1 MGGADMLSMR
11 RVGLDVHG
19 KETTAVVLDGVS
31 GEISAKRLV
40 GRPDRVLEWLASLEQ
55 PFQAVYEAGPT
66 GYGLA
71 RGAAERGLDVVVC
84 SPGHIR
90 KHPGD
95 RVKTDRR
102 DAERLARL
110 LLAGELRQVR
120 VPTPAEEQLR
130 DLVRSREDL
139 RVDLMRVR
147 HRISKFL
154 LRRELYYPAAG
165 GAWTGRHRDWLSSLH
180 FDDAASEIVLQD
192 ALHSH
197 DWMLARRDQLERALG
212 ELAEHSP
219 WAQTISRLR
228 CLRGIDTLSAVGL
241 VAEIG
246 DFERFSHPR
255 KLAGFLGLVPS
266 EDTSGVVRRQG
277 AITKAGSK
285 HARRLLVEAG
295 WHYRNPPRIS
305 KDLERRQRGQHPRV
319 IDAAW
324 RCQRRLHQRWQRL
337 DTERGKRRTLV
348 AVAVARELSSYCWE
362 IATL

>member
-1 MGGADMLSMR
+1 MGGADMVSMR

-19 KETTAVVLDGVS
+19 RETTAVVVDAIS
-31 GEISAKRLV
+31 GELVVRRIV
-40 GRPDRVLEWLASLEQ
+40 GRPDRVLAWLAGLEQ

-95 RVKTDRR
+95 RIKTDRR

-110 LLAGELRQVR
+110 LIAGELRAVR
-120 VPTPAEEQLR
+120 VPTPEQEQLR

-154 LRRELYYPAAG
+154 LRRELYYPSDG

-180 FDDAASEIVLQD
+180 FDDAASEIVFQD
-192 ALHSH
+192 ALSAH
-197 DWMLARRDQLERALG
+197 DWMLARRDQLERAL
-212 ELAEHSP
+212 ERLAQDSP
-219 WAQTISRLR
+219 CAETISRLC
-228 CLRGIDTLSAVGL
+228 CLRGINTLSAVGL
-241 VAEIG
+241 IAEIG
-246 DFERFSHPR
+246 DFERFSHPS

-266 EDTSGVVRRQG
+266 EDTSGEHRRQG

-285 HARRLLVEAG
+285 HARRLLVEAA

-305 KDLERRQRGQHPRV
+305 KDLERRQRGQDPRCV
-319 IDAAW
+319 DAAW
-324 RCQRRLHQRWQRL
+324 RCQRRLYKRWQRL
-337 DTERGKRRTLV
+337 DSERGKRRTLV
-348 AVAVARELSSYCWE
+348 AVAVARELSAYCWE
-362 IATL
+362 LATL

>member
-1 MGGADMLSMR
+1 MVSMR
-11 RVGLDVHG
+11 RVGLDVHAR
-19 KETTAVVLDGVS
+19 ETTAVIVDAIS
-31 GEISAKRLV
+31 GELGVKRIV
-40 GRPDRVLEWLASLEQ
+40 GRPDRVLEWLAGLER

-71 RGAAERGLDVVVC
+71 RRAAERGLDVVVC

-95 RVKTDRR
+95 RIKTDRR

-110 LLAGELRQVR
+110 LLAGELRAVR

-154 LRRELYYPAAG
+154 LRRELYYPTG
-165 GAWTGRHRDWLSSLH
+165 GAAWTRRHRDWLSTLH
-180 FDDAASEIVLQD
+180 FDEQASEIVLAD
-192 ALHSH
+192 ALQAH
-197 DWMLARRDQLERALG
+197 DWMLARRDQLERSLC
-212 ELAEHSP
+212 ELAERSV
-219 WAQTISRLR
+219 WAETISRLR
-228 CLRGIDTLSAVGL
+228 CLRGINTLSAVGL
-241 VAEIG
+241 IAEIG

-266 EDTSGVVRRQG
+266 EETSGEVRRQG
-277 AITKAGSK
+277 SITKAGSK
-285 HARRLLVEAG
+285 HARRLLVEAA

-305 KDLERRQRGQHPRV
+305 KDLERRQRGQDPRA

-324 RCQRRLHQRWQRL
+324 RCQRRLYKRWQRL
-337 DTERGKRRTLV
+337 DTQRGKRRTLV
-348 AVAVARELSSYCWE
+348 AVAIARELSTYCWE
-362 IATL
+362 LATL

>member
-19 KETTAVVLDGVS
+19 KETTAVVVDAVS
-31 GEISAKRLV
+31 GEVAVKRIL
-40 GRPDRVLEWLASLEQ
+40 GRPDRVLEWLATLEQ

-71 RGAAERGLDVVVC
+71 RGAAAQGLDVVVC

-95 RVKTDRR
+95 RIKTDRR

-110 LLAGELRQVR
+110 MLAGELRAVR
-120 VPTPAEEQLR
+120 IPTPEEEQLR

-139 RVDLMRVR
+139 RVDLMRCR

-165 GAWTGRHRDWLSSLH
+165 GAWTGRHRDWLSTLH
-180 FDDAASEIVLQD
+180 FDDQASEIVLQD
-192 ALHSH
+192 ALHAH
-197 DWMLARRDQLERALG
+197 DWMLARRDQLERALAQ
-212 ELAEHSP
+212 LAEHSP
-219 WAQTISRLR
+219 WAETISRLR
-228 CLRGIDTLSAVGL
+228 CLRGINTLSAVGL
-241 VAEIG
+241 IAEVG
-246 DFERFSHPR
+246 DLQRFSHPR

-266 EDTSGVVRRQG
+266 EDTSGERRRQG
-277 AITKAGSK
+277 SITKAGPK

-295 WHYRNPPRIS
+295 WHYRNPPRINH
-305 KDLERRQRGQHPRV
+305 DLERRQRGQDPRA

-324 RCQRRLHQRWQRL
+324 RCQRRLYQRWQRL
-337 DTERGKRRTLV
+337 DVARGKRRTLV
-348 AVAVARELSSYCWE
+348 AVAVARELSAYCWE
-362 IATL
+362 LATL

>member
-1 MGGADMLSMR
+1 MLSMR

-19 KETTAVVLDGVS
+19 KETTAVVLDALS
-31 GEISAKRLV
+31 GELV
-40 GRPDRVLEWLASLEQ
+40 VRRIAGRPDRVLEWLAGLEQ

-71 RGAAERGLDVVVC
+71 RGAAQRGLDVVVC

-95 RVKTDRR
+95 RIKTDRR

-110 LLAGELRQVR
+110 LLAGELRAVR
-120 VPTPAEEQLR
+120 VPTAAEEQLR

-154 LRRELYYPAAG
+154 LRRELYYPTG
-165 GAWTGRHRDWLSSLH
+165 GNAWTGRHRDWLATLH
-180 FDDAASEIVLQD
+180 FDDQASEIVLQD

-219 WAQTISRLR
+219 
-228 CLRGIDTLSAVGL
+228 
-241 VAEIG
+241 
-246 DFERFSHPR
+246 
-255 KLAGFLGLVPS
+255 
-266 EDTSGVVRRQG
+266 
-277 AITKAGSK
+277 
-285 HARRLLVEAG
+285 
-295 WHYRNPPRIS
+295 
-305 KDLERRQRGQHPRV
+305 
-319 IDAAW
+319 
-324 RCQRRLHQRWQRL
+324 
-337 DTERGKRRTLV
+337 
-348 AVAVARELSSYCWE
+348 
-362 IATL
+362 

>member
-1 MGGADMLSMR
+1 MLSMR
-11 RVGLDVHG
+11 RVGLDVHAR
-19 KETTAVVLDGVS
+19 ETTAVVLDVIS
-31 GEISAKRLV
+31 GELSVKRIR
-40 GRPDRVLEWLASLEQ
+40 GRPDRVLDWLAGLEQ

-71 RGAAERGLDVVVC
+71 RGAAARVLDVVVC

-95 RVKTDRR
+95 RIKTDRR

-110 LLAGELRQVR
+110 LTAGELRLVR
-120 VPTPAEEQLR
+120 VPTAAEEQLR

-154 LRRELYYPAAG
+154 LRRELYYPSDG
-165 GAWTGRHRDWLSSLH
+165 GAWTGRHRDWLATLH
-180 FDDAASEIVLQD
+180 FADAASEIVLQD
-192 ALHSH
+192 ALHAH
-197 DWMLARRDQLERALG
+197 DWMLARRDQLERSLA
-212 ELAEHSP
+212 ELAEDSP
-219 WAQTISRLR
+219 WADTISRLR
-228 CLRGIDTLSAVGL
+228 CLRGINTLSAVGL
-241 VAEIG
+241 IAEIG
-246 DFERFSHPR
+246 TFERFPHPR
-255 KLAGFLGLVPS
+255 QLAGFLGLVPS
-266 EDTSGVVRRQG
+266 EDTSGQVRRQG

-285 HARRLLVEAG
+285 HARRLLVEAA

-305 KDLERRQRGQHPRV
+305 KDLERRQRGQDARA

-324 RCQRRLHQRWQRL
+324 RCQRRLYQRWQRL

-362 IATL
+362 LATP

>member
-1 MGGADMLSMR
+1 MR

-19 KETTAVVLDGVS
+19 KETTAVVVDAVS
-31 GEISAKRLV
+31 GEVAVKRIL
-40 GRPDRVLEWLASLEQ
+40 GRPDRVLEWLATLEQ

-71 RGAAERGLDVVVC
+71 RGAAAQGLDVVVC

-95 RVKTDRR
+95 RIKTDRR

-110 LLAGELRQVR
+110 MLAGELRAVR
-120 VPTPAEEQLR
+120 IPTPEEEQLR

-139 RVDLMRVR
+139 RVDLMRCR

-165 GAWTGRHRDWLSSLH
+165 GAWTGRHRDWLSTLH
-180 FDDAASEIVLQD
+180 FDDQASEIVLQD
-192 ALHSH
+192 ALHAH
-197 DWMLARRDQLERALG
+197 DWMLARRDQLERALAQ
-212 ELAEHSP
+212 LAEHSP
-219 WAQTISRLR
+219 WAETISRLR
-228 CLRGIDTLSAVGL
+228 CLRGINTLSAVGL
-241 VAEIG
+241 IAEVG
-246 DFERFSHPR
+246 DLQRFSHPR

-266 EDTSGVVRRQG
+266 EDTSGERRRQG
-277 AITKAGSK
+277 SITKAGPK

-295 WHYRNPPRIS
+295 WHYRNPPRINH
-305 KDLERRQRGQHPRV
+305 DLERRQRGQDPRA

-324 RCQRRLHQRWQRL
+324 RCQRRLYQRWQRL
-337 DTERGKRRTLV
+337 DVARGKRRTLV
-348 AVAVARELSSYCWE
+348 AVAVARELSAYCWE
-362 IATL
+362 LATL

>member
-1 MGGADMLSMR
+1 MVSMR

-19 KETTAVVLDGVS
+19 KETTAVVVDAFS
-31 GEISAKRLV
+31 GEMEVRRIV
-40 GRPDRVLEWLASLEQ
+40 GRPDRVLEWLATLEQ

-110 LLAGELRQVR
+110 LIAGELRQVR

-154 LRRELYYPAAG
+154 LRRELYYPSGG
-165 GAWTGRHRDWLSSLH
+165 GAWTGRHRDWLSTLH
-180 FDDAASEIVLQD
+180 FDDQASEIVLQD
-192 ALHSH
+192 ALHTH
-197 DWMLARRDQLERALG
+197 DWMIARRDQLERS
-212 ELAEHSP
+212 LADIVEHSP
-219 WAQTISRLR
+219 WAETISRLR
-228 CLRGIDTLSAVGL
+228 CLRGIDTLSAAGL

-255 KLAGFLGLVPS
+255 KLSGFLGLVPS
-266 EDTSGVVRRQG
+266 EDTSGEVRRQG
-277 AITKAGSK
+277 SITKAGSK
-285 HARRLLVEAG
+285 HARRLLVEAA
-295 WHYRNPPRIS
+295 WHHRNPPRIS
-305 KDLERRQRGQHPRV
+305 KDLERRQRGQDPRI
-319 IDAAW
+319 IDTAW
-324 RCQRRLHQRWQRL
+324 RCQRRLYKRWQRL

-348 AVAVARELSSYCWE
+348 AVAVARELSAYCWE
-362 IATL
+362 LATL

>member
-31 GEISAKRLV
+31 GELVVKRLV
-40 GRPDRVLEWLASLEQ
+40 GRPDRVLEWLCTLER

-95 RVKTDRR
+95 RIKTDRR

-110 LLAGELRQVR
+110 LLAGELRAVR
-120 VPTPAEEQLR
+120 VPTPAQEQLR
-130 DLVRSREDL
+130 DLVCSREDL
-139 RVDLMRVR
+139 RVDLMRCR

-154 LRRELYYPAAG
+154 LRRELYYPSGG
-165 GAWTGRHRDWLSSLH
+165 GAWTGRHRDWLSTLH
-180 FDDAASEIVLQD
+180 FDDQASEIVLQD
-192 ALHSH
+192 ALHTH
-197 DWMLARRDQLERALG
+197 DWMIARRDQLQRSLVEC
-212 ELAEHSP
+212 AEHGP
-219 WAQTISRLR
+219 WVETISRLR

-266 EDTSGVVRRQG
+266 EDTSGEVRRQG

-285 HARRLLVEAG
+285 HARRLLVEAS
-295 WHYRNPPRIS
+295 WHHRNPPRIS
-305 KDLERRQRGQHPRV
+305 NDLERRQRGQDPRV
-319 IDAAW
+319 VDAAW
-324 RCQRRLHQRWQRL
+324 RCQRRLYKRWQRL
-337 DTERGKRRTLV
+337 DLERGKRRTLV
-348 AVAVARELSSYCWE
+348 AVAVARELSTYCWE
-362 IATL
+362 LATL

>member
-1 MGGADMLSMR
+1 MLSMR

-31 GEISAKRLV
+31 GEIEVRRIV
-40 GRPDRVLEWLASLEQ
+40 GRPDRVLEWLGTLER

-66 GYGLA
+66 GYGLERA
-71 RGAAERGLDVVVC
+71 AAERGLDVVVC

-95 RVKTDRR
+95 RIKTDRR

-110 LLAGELRQVR
+110 LLAGELRLVR

-139 RVDLMRVR
+139 RVDLMRLR

-154 LRRELYYPAAG
+154 LRRELYYPTGG

-180 FDDAASEIVLQD
+180 FDDQASEIVLQD
-192 ALHSH
+192 ALHAH
-197 DWMLARRDQLERALG
+197 DWMIARRGRLERSLE

-219 WAQTISRLR
+219 WAETIGRLR
-228 CLRGIDTLSAVGL
+228 CLRGINTLSAVGL

-255 KLAGFLGLVPS
+255 KLSGFLGLVPS
-266 EDTSGVVRRQG
+266 EDTSGEVRRQG

-285 HARRLLVEAG
+285 HARRLLVEAA

-305 KDLERRQRGQHPRV
+305 KDLERRQRGQDPRV

-324 RCQRRLHQRWQRL
+324 RCQRRLYTRWARL
-337 DTERGKRRTLV
+337 DSERGKRRTLV

>member
-19 KETTAVVLDGVS
+19 KETTAVVLDAIS
-31 GEISAKRLV
+31 GEISAKRIV
-40 GRPDRVLEWLASLEQ
+40 GRPERVLEWLTLLQQ

-71 RGAAERGLDVVVC
+71 RGAAERGLDVAVC

-110 LLAGELRQVR
+110 LLAGELRAVR

-130 DLVRSREDL
+130 DVVRSREDL

-154 LRRELYYPAAG
+154 LRRELYYPSGG
-165 GAWTGRHRDWLSSLH
+165 GAWTGRHRDWLSTLH
-180 FDDAASEIVLQD
+180 FADEASEIVLAD
-192 ALHSH
+192 ALHAH
-197 DWMLARRDQLERALG
+197 DWMVARRDQLERSLA

-219 WAQTISRLR
+219 WADLINRLR

-241 VAEIG
+241 IAEIG

-266 EDTSGVVRRQG
+266 EDTSGEHRRQG
-277 AITKAGSK
+277 SITKAGSK

-305 KDLERRQRGQHPRV
+305 KALERRQRGQDPRV

-324 RCQRRLHQRWQRL
+324 RCQRRLYKRWQRL
-337 DTERGKRRTLV
+337 DQERGKRRTLV
-348 AVAVARELSSYCWE
+348 AVAVARELSGYCWE

>member
-19 KETTAVVLDGVS
+19 RETTAVIVDAIS
-31 GEISAKRLV
+31 GELAVKRIV
-40 GRPDRVLEWLASLEQ
+40 GRPERVLEWLATLER

-71 RGAAERGLDVVVC
+71 RRAAEQGLDVVVC

-95 RVKTDRR
+95 RIKTDRR

-110 LLAGELRQVR
+110 LVAGELRAVR

-139 RVDLMRVR
+139 RVDLMRCR

-154 LRRELYYPAAG
+154 LRRELYYPTGG
-165 GAWTGRHRDWLSSLH
+165 GAWTGRHRDWLSTLH
-180 FDDAASEIVLQD
+180 FDDTASEIVLQD
-192 ALHSH
+192 ALSAH
-197 DWMLARRDQLERALG
+197 DWMIARRDQLERSLQ

-219 WAQTISRLR
+219 WAETINRLR
-228 CLRGIDTLSAVGL
+228 CLRGINTLSALGL
-241 VAEIG
+241 IAEIG
-246 DFERFSHPR
+246 DFERFSQPR

-266 EDTSGVVRRQG
+266 EDTSGEHRRQG

-285 HARRLLVEAG
+285 HARRLLVEAA

-305 KDLERRQRGQHPRV
+305 KDLERRQRGQDPRA

-324 RCQRRLHQRWQRL
+324 RCQRRLYQRWQRL
-337 DTERGKRRTLV
+337 DVQRGKRRTLV

-362 IATL
+362 LATL